1 MDQYIGKFLDD
12 RYELLERIGTGGMA
26 MVYKAKCHWLN
37 RFVAVKILKEDL
49 AQDEEF
55 CRRFHEESQ
64 AIAMLS
70 HPNIVSVYDVSHTPG
85 LDYIVME
92 LIEGITLKQYMQKR
106 GGKLNWKESLHFI
119 TQIMKGLSHAHSRGI
134 IHRDIKPH
142 NIMVLRDGS
151 VKVTDFGIA
160 RLMSSSQSTM
170 TQEALGSVHYI
181 SPEQARGSRIDERS
195 DIYSAGVVLYEML
208 TGRLPY
214 EGESPVAVA
223 IQHINSIP
231 LSPREIDP
239 SIPEAIEEITMKAM
253 ASDPDK
259 RYSSAE
265 AMLADLEEF
274 RKNPNISFDY
284 TQDDLMV
291 GEGDE
296 PTQNVKTA
304 PPAVVPVHDHRR
316 EDKSHAAAERKQG
329 RKRAPRAV
337 EEEYDDEYEEG
348 GNRGI
353 WIAAVAVLLVAGMV
367 AIGMFLWNTVFRDMV
382 AAGQTYVVPDLYN
395 YTLEEARLLPAVTEN
410 GFTVVEG
417 SYISDETVPEGH
429 IISQSPAANEVVKA
443 GGQEITVT
451 ISVGDSALSMPDLYN
466 KDRRVAETMLANMG
480 LQVTVMES
488 SSDEITKGNVV
499 SQTPAAHESVEKGAT
514 VTIVV
519 SLGRQ
524 LKDVQ
529 MISLINLSLDEA
541 TRIITEDLGLRVGSV
556 VPETSDLAEGQVCYQ
571 SIEPYTLV
579 KEETVVDLRVSTGTG
594 IALPPNTTQTSQPS
608 HSPEL
613 SPAPSASAEPTAS
626 VPPEPPAPVSRRKD
640 GTVRLPSDR
649 ETVTVRVT
657 VNGVQQYNEPIN
669 TQMRIAHFTIE
680 GTGTQEVVVYIDDVE
695 TDRYMEDFGS

>member
-12 RYELLERIGTGGMA
+12 RYEILERIGTGGMA
-26 MVYKAKCHWLN
+26 VVYKAKCHWLN

-70 HPNIVSVYDVSHTPG
+70 HPNIVSVYDVSHTPD

-160 RLMSSSQSTM
+160 RLMSNAQSTM

-181 SPEQARGSRIDERS
+181 SPEQARGSHIDERS

-214 EGESPVAVA
+214 EGDSPVAVA

-239 SIPEAIEEITMKAM
+239 SIPEAMEEITMKAM
-253 ASDPDK
+253 ASDADK
-259 RYSSAE
+259 RYASAD
-265 AMLADLEEF
+265 AMLTDLEEF

-284 TQDDLMV
+284 TRDDLLI

-296 PTQNVKTA
+296 PTQTIGA
-304 PPAVVPVHDHRR
+304 TPPPAVPAHGKKQEEKKRARDQSR
-316 EDKSHAAAERKQG
+316 EERKRGRPAAE
-329 RKRAPRAV
+329 
-337 EEEYDDEYEEG
+337 EEDEDDDYEEG
-348 GNRGI
+348 RGHGI
-353 WIAAVAVLLVAGMV
+353 WIAAVAVLLVAGMI
-367 AIGMFLWNTVFRDMV
+367 AIGMFLWNTVFRDMLE
-382 AAGQTYVVPDLYN
+382 AGKTYVVPDLYN
-395 YTLEEARLLPAVTEN
+395 YTLEEAQNLSDITEN

-417 SYISDETVPEGH
+417 RYVADDTVEAGR
-429 IISQSPAANEVVKA
+429 IIEQTPAANEVVKA
-443 GGQEITVT
+443 GGQEISVT
-451 ISVGDSALSMPDLYN
+451 ISTGSGSLIMPDVYN
-466 KDRRVAETMLANMG
+466 KDRRVAESTLTNMG
-480 LQVTVMES
+480 LVVNVVES
-488 SSDEITKGNVV
+488 NSDEITKGNVI
-499 SQTPAAHESVEKGAT
+499 SQSPAANENVEEGAS

-519 SLGRQ
+519 SLGRL

-529 MISLINLSLDEA
+529 MISLINMSLDEA
-541 TRIITEDLGLRVGSV
+541 TRVITEDLGLRLGSV
-556 VPETSDLAEGQVCYQ
+556 VPEASDLAEGKVSYQ
-571 SIEPYTLV
+571 SIAPYSLV

-594 IALPPNTTQTSQPS
+594 LTLPPDVTASGEPGV
-608 HSPEL
+608 E
-613 SPAPSASAEPTAS
+613 PSAEPSAEPTPDPQAT
-626 VPPEPPAPVSRRKD
+626 RRKD
-640 GTVRLPSDR
+640 GTVRLPNDR

-657 VNGVQQYNEPIN
+657 VDGVEQYNQPVN
-669 TQMRIAHFTIE
+669 TQLRVAHFTIE
-680 GTGTQEVVVYIDDVE
+680 GSGSQEVVIYIDDVE
-695 TDRYMEDFGS
+695 ADRYTEDFSH